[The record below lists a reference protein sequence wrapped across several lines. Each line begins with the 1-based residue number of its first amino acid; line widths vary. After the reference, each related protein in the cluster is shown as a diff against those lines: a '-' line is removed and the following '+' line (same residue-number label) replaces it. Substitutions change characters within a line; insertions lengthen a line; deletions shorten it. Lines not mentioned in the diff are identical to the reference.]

1 MKTGERAFAI
11 VLIWAGLL
19 WVPWAE
25 EAFGQTTFQAYT
37 KPQVA
42 PLFMLENLQGKR
54 VDMRDHRG
62 QVTVLNFWSTW

>member
-1 MKTGERAFAI
+1 MKAGERVFAI

-19 WVPWAE
+19 VLPGVE
-25 EAFGQTTFQAYT
+25 EAFGQTIFQAYT
-37 KPQVA
+37 KPQAA
-42 PLFMLENLQGKR
+42 PLFMLENLLGKR

>member
-1 MKTGERAFAI
+1 MRIVGRGFAI
-11 VLIWAGLL
+11 AWICVGLL
-19 WVPWAE
+19 WLPGAE
-25 EAFGQTTFQAYT
+25 KASGQTTFQTYS

-54 VDMRDHRG
+54 VDIRDHRG